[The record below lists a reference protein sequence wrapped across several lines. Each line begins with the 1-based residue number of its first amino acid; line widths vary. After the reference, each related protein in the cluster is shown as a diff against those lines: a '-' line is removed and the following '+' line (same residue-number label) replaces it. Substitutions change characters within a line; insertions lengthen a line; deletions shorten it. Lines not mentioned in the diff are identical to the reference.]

1 MEYFDF
7 YDDKFKKNIRL
18 EKSQL
23 LEWCK
28 EQYSI
33 SKLNEENI
41 NMLELVDII
50 NLHNDMHL
58 LAIKY
63 SNS

>member
-50 NLHNDMHL
+50 KLHNDMHL

-63 SNS
+63 NNS